1 MDDTPAQETT
11 GQRGV
16 SLVGTSGGF
25 GTSAFDRWKFEIGAR
40 RVAIEDEW
48 QTAEDWLDHPNYQ
61 EADYFLE
68 RMICEAKKL
77 QLHLQAGGQ
86 VMPNNRD
93 VPTGTHKP

>member
-48 QTAEDWLDHPNYQ
+48 QTAED
-61 EADYFLE
+61 
-68 RMICEAKKL
+68 
-77 QLHLQAGGQ
+77 
-86 VMPNNRD
+86 
-93 VPTGTHKP
+93 